1 MSYSDIVKY
10 HMDSCNI
17 LLLQKFID
25 ELKRLG
31 ENTLLISKSQITV
44 EAYLSLQK
52 KEQLESSIMNYIINS
67 IGDLCAARVEYTTD
81 FYLKNGGL
89 EDFLNLAEKSKTEI
103 IFIPVFC
110 NNHYSLAVY
119 HVMENILD
127 YLDPA
132 ENSIVPEKIYTIVEI
147 ISKVFQKPL
156 FKKNNNIPRQKQGS
170 MDCGIITCW
179 YIKTIFQNKQLSTIS
194 SVNTDAIR
202 KHFLLEIKNIVY
214 NNTGG
219 DLSKLDE
226 VWTFEEDLDVIE
238 RIDKVDNTKVVQNGL
253 LPSENCKVKTDIEI
267 VDSILV
273 KAEQEIGNDSKN
285 KKLEN
290 DPSPQL
296 LHNPLEIMN
305 SNLDKVLEEEVIDKI
320 EEIFEKNQTYYG
332 ANVDKNNKTC
342 VDILETIP
350 VNLLDTLYLQDKLD
364 FLETQLNNNTED
376 EVNKILLA
384 KFEKDRQ
391 CTFIQ
396 LRNLPAVLR
405 KLSSDKEESWK
416 LLENVIKL
424 KPIIALSL
432 VARAKYPSHAPHRFH
447 YGNRKCFLRFKNI
460 VERNLPGMLV
470 NDPKAN

>member
-1 MSYSDIVKY
+1 
-10 HMDSCNI
+10 
-17 LLLQKFID
+17 
-25 ELKRLG
+25 
-31 ENTLLISKSQITV
+31 
-44 EAYLSLQK
+44 
-52 KEQLESSIMNYIINS
+52 
-67 IGDLCAARVEYTTD
+67 
-81 FYLKNGGL
+81 
-89 EDFLNLAEKSKTEI
+89 
-103 IFIPVFC
+103 
-110 NNHYSLAVY
+110 
-119 HVMENILD
+119 
-127 YLDPA
+127 
-132 ENSIVPEKIYTIVEI
+132 
-147 ISKVFQKPL
+147 
-156 FKKNNNIPRQKQGS
+156 
-170 MDCGIITCW
+170 
-179 YIKTIFQNKQLSTIS
+179 
-194 SVNTDAIR
+194 
-202 KHFLLEIKNIVY
+202 VY

-305 SNLDKVLEEEVIDKI
+305 SNLDKVLEGEVVDKI

>member
-89 EDFLNLAEKSKTEI
+89 EDFLNLAEKSKAEI

-156 FKKNNNIPRQKQGS
+156 FKRNNNIPRQKKGS

-226 VWTFEEDLDVIE
+226 VWTFEEDVDSMEKIY
-238 RIDKVDNTKVVQNGL
+238 KVDKTEVVQNDL
-253 LPSENCKVKTDIEI
+253 LPSENCEFKKDIEI
-267 VDSILV
+267 VDSIFD
-273 KAEQEIGNDSKN
+273 KTEQELGNDSKN

-290 DPSPQL
+290 NQQL

-305 SNLDKVLEEEVIDKI
+305 SNLDKVLEEEEIDKI
-320 EEIFEKNQTYYG
+320 EELFEKNQTYYG
-332 ANVDKNNKTC
+332 ADVDRNNNTC
-342 VDILETIP
+342 NNILETIP
-350 VNLLDTLYLQDKLD
+350 VNLLDTLQLQDRLD
-364 FLETQLNNNTED
+364 YLEGHFKNKSED
-376 EVNKILLA
+376 ELHKILQRR
-384 KFEKDRQ
+384 FEKDRQ

-405 KLSSDKEESWK
+405 NLSADKEESWK

-460 VERNLPGMLV
+460 VERVLPGMLV